1 MASYERRL
9 AEILVFFFSLF
20 LFHPLEMIDGSGR
33 KGYLALLPLYDE
45 ERVTLESRHAWK
57 TDFVSGVMQNGRD
70 TYLHQ
75 ESIDVKDRGVPDDSI
90 GLTSCKAV

>member
-1 MASYERRL
+1 MAAITLLSFERRPIRTQDLRPL
-9 AEILVFFFSLF
+9 AGTRVGKCMLGE
-20 LFHPLEMIDGSGR
+20 
-33 KGYLALLPLYDE
+33 
-45 ERVTLESRHAWK
+45 VTLESRHAWK